1 MDLRVLLIQNNAIVG
16 NKEATLNNIDTL
28 LTKYAGESFDLIVLP
43 EVFAIGWQCKD
54 FQAQAEQLEK
64 SETIEFL
71 KNIALTFKSIV
82 IGGSII
88 IKSDNGEYLN
98 TCPVISKEGK
108 LVTTYDKIHLFSH
121 IDAEENKYI
130 KSGNELKILDLGFT
144 KIGLSICYDI
154 RFPEIYRAY
163 SRNGV
168 EIFINVAAWSK
179 TKPEHWDI
187 MHKARA
193 IENQCFMIVANQT
206 GKITNNGHNL
216 GHSMVLDPWGS
227 TIIELKE
234 EESCAKCIINTEQ
247 LKELRKTFPLLKD
260 RKDTGNNCFK
270 IKEININD

>member
-1 MDLRVLLIQNNAIVG
+1 MELRVLLIQNNAIVG
-16 NKEATLNNIDTL
+16 NKEATFNNIDTL
-28 LTKYAGESFDLIVLP
+28 LTKYAGEAFDLIVLP

-88 IKSDNGEYLN
+88 TKSDNGEYLN
-98 TCPVISKEGK
+98 TCPVISKKGK

-121 IDAEENKYI
+121 IDSEENKYI

-206 GKITNNGHNL
+206 GKITNNGYNL

-234 EESCAKCIINTEQ
+234 EESCAKCIINTEK

-260 RKDTGNNCFK
+260 RKDADNNCFK